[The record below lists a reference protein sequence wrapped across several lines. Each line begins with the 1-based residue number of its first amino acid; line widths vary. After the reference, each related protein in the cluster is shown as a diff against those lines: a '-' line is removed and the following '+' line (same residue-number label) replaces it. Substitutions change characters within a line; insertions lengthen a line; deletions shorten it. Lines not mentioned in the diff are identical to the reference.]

1 MRIPGLKILRIYGNV
16 IEEREFPIPN
26 QVKQTRNTGL
36 YDVPEHLKEVALHHV
51 IRHPYKSPYYAG
63 KLKRLEQKFAE
74 LKRQRKKIKDELV
87 DQYQKV

>member
-1 MRIPGLKILRIYGNV
+1 MRIPGLKILRIYGKV

-36 YDVPEHLKEVALHHV
+36 YDVPKHLKDVALHHV
-51 IRHPYKSPYYAG
+51 IRDATRSPYAQ
-63 KLKRLEQKFAE
+63 KLKRLEETFAE
-74 LKRQRKKIKDELV
+74 LKRQKKKIQDTLV

>member
-36 YDVPEHLKEVALHHV
+36 YDVPKHLKDVALHHV
-51 IRHPYKSPYYAG
+51 IRDASRSPYAQ
-63 KLKRLEQKFAE
+63 KLKRLEETFAE
-74 LKRQRKKIKDELV
+74 LKRKKKKIKVKHVE
-87 DQYQKV
+87 QYQKV